1 MKSEDKPLSYFVTG
15 KKQACAPLYQR
26 RYRWN
31 EGKARIFWDDLY
43 SLVRDAGKR
52 HFLGTMVATQP
63 EENEGF
69 ISCTVIDGQQ
79 RLITLNLYL
88 AALGFCLRKTMA
100 DAGATVEALAQYDA
114 GRVASEDLLLG
125 DLYSR
130 CLARFELKGD
140 GESKIVYKFKP
151 THWDDRNYQAIIGLD
166 SSSDARTNLFSV
178 WEMFKQEIGS
188 ILSACGGSPEEQL
201 NSKLKVIDDLLQTL
215 CRMDVVFC
223 KLRENSGD
231 DPHQVFESI
240 NSKGERLSSTD
251 LIRNYALMGLNAQE
265 QKRCYAAY
273 WKPIEEKLTPSDDN
287 EVPSSLFQDFMKSL
301 LAMRGVAVTNSSVF
315 PKFKQEFGAGRGVST
330 DDLKHIHRYSELC
343 RKIVAVDGANDQ
355 RLNRKIRGLNYL
367 GFTTPLPLLLKY
379 MGTGR
384 PNDDQLSEVL
394 FLLERYFVRRSL
406 MNEGLHTMADFFATL
421 TKLYDPAEVTT
432 QGFPRWLADK
442 LRSTTITIGHG
453 EQAKVFECPE
463 RAPDDLRL
471 REKLPLQPI
480 YRINRNVTAYILA
493 VMEIRK
499 SAGNDL
505 AEDSREI
512 PDGIWEYDVEHV
524 MPQDPSL
531 WREDICH
538 WNAESEFEQAN
549 LLDGQAKADEVERI
563 FETLK
568 PQIEDNRDILGNLT
582 LTAYN
587 RPMKNARFCE
597 KVRPAGHA
605 DGKQGGL
612 SKSRLHMNAII
623 CANPTW
629 SFEDIQSRSR
639 VLTELFIRIWPQI

>member
-1 MKSEDKPLSYFVTG
+1 MKSEDKPLSYFITG

-63 EENEGF
+63 EENDGF
-69 ISCTVIDGQQ
+69 ISFTVIDGQQ
-79 RLITLNLYL
+79 RLITLNLYV
-88 AALGFCLRKTMA
+88 AALGFCLRKVMA
-100 DAGATVEALAQYDA
+100 DAGATVDTLAQFDA
-114 GRVASEDLLLG
+114 GRDEAEDLKLK
-125 DLYSR
+125 DLFSR
-130 CLARFELKGD
+130 SFSRFELSNDDEPKN
-140 GESKIVYKFKP
+140 VYKFKP
-151 THWDDRNYQAIIGLD
+151 THWDDKNFQAIVGSD
-166 SSSDARTNLFSV
+166 SSSDERTNLFSV
-178 WEMFKQEIGS
+178 WEMFKQEIGN
-188 ILSACGGSPEEQL
+188 ILSSCGGSSGSQL
-201 NSKLKVIDDLLQTL
+201 NAKLKVIDDLLQTL

-315 PKFKQEFGAGRGVST
+315 PKFKQEFGAGRGVSLE
-330 DDLKHIHRYSELC
+330 DLQYIHRYSQLC
-343 RKIVAVDGANDQ
+343 RKIVAIDPANDH

-379 MGTGR
+379 MGNGR
-384 PNDDQLSEVL
+384 PTEEQLSEVL

-406 MNEGLHTMADFFATL
+406 MNEGLHTMADFFAML
-421 TKLYDPAEVTT
+421 TKLYVPAEVTAEA
-432 QGFPRWLADK
+432 FPAWLADK
-442 LRSTTITIGHG
+442 LRSAKLTMGQG
-453 EQAKVFECPE
+453 EQAKIFECPE
-463 RAPDDLRL
+463 RAPDDARIK
-471 REKLPLQPI
+471 EKLPTQPI

-499 SAGNDL
+499 NAESDL
-505 AEDSREI
+505 SEDSREI

-524 MPQDPSL
+524 MPQEPSL
-531 WREDICH
+531 WRDDICK
-538 WNAESEFEQAN
+538 WNSKSEYERAIS
-549 LLDGQAKADEVERI
+549 LEAPAKADELDRI
-563 FETLK
+563 FEILK
-568 PQIEDNRDILGNLT
+568 PKVEDHLDIIGNLT

-587 RPMKNARFCE
+587 RPMKNSRFCD
-597 KVRPAGHA
+597 KVRSA
-605 DGKQGGL
+605 DDASGKQGGL
-612 SKSRLHMNAII
+612 SKSRLHMNSII
-623 CANPTW
+623 CAKQTW
-629 SFEDIQSRSR
+629 SFVDIQLRSKE
-639 VLTELFIRIWPQI
+639 LAELFIKIWPQI